1 MTSIAVPMLQEYDPL
16 KDRSYRDAKLG
27 PDVVAFLAWLELGG
41 AAPRT
46 IGDYED
52 ALARFCRMYPRTRL
66 EDITDEQLGQVWR
79 RFPERSR
86 STRTAPYRKMFKW
99 AMQTRRI
106 DTNPIDRMPDIRRP
120 RKGQFDIFSDAEI
133 ELLLG
138 LPIIDAAPLGLFFE
152 AGVRQGEARQMTL
165 RRCAPGSDAVKVLK
179 GKGGKDRRI
188 PMSLRLSSLLADL
201 EILEGVGPDD
211 YLLYGVTA
219 NSASR
224 RVVRRSP
231 AGTGTFYRWWRKC
244 LDEAGVRYRNPHMAR
259 HTCATRWRR
268 QGHAIDDISDWLGHE
283 NLQTT
288 KSLYVHSTFEESL
301 ERFRILEAELA

>member
-1 MTSIAVPMLQEYDPL
+1 MSAAVFTGVEFDPL
-16 KDRSYRDAKLG
+16 KDKTYRRAALG

-41 AAPRT
+41 AASRT
-46 IGDYED
+46 LGDYEA
-52 ALARFCRMYPRTRL
+52 ALALFCRMYPKTRL
-66 EDITDEQLGQVWR
+66 EQITDTQLGQVWR

-86 STRTAPYRKMFKW
+86 STRTAPYRKMFRW

-106 DTNPIDRMPDIRRP
+106 DVNPIDRMPDIKRA
-120 RKGQFDIFSDAEI
+120 RKKEFDIFSDAEI

-138 LPIIDAAPLGLFFE
+138 LPIIDAAPMGLFFE

-165 RRCAPGSDAVKVLK
+165 RRCAPGSDAVKVIK
-179 GKGGKDRRI
+179 GKGDKDRRI

-201 EILEGVGPDD
+201 ELLEGVGADD
-211 YLLYGVTA
+211 FLLYSVTA
-219 NSASR
+219 NSNSR
-224 RVVRRSP
+224 RVMRRTP
-231 AGTGTFYRWWRKC
+231 AGTGTFYRWWRKS
-244 LDEAGVRYRNPHMAR
+244 LESAGVRYRNPHMAR

-288 KSLYVHSTFEESL
+288 KNLYVHSTFEESL
-301 ERFRILEAELA
+301 SRFRELEASLG